1 MMRRSLRTRFA
12 VILSA
17 VMGLLLLLVAGA
29 LVFVRA
35 RDQRT
40 MLETHAE
47 GYAQTTNT
55 RLCDVWR
62 LYYRSGSYKFREIV
76 RKTMELNEDLH
87 RLLILSVSGEVLYDS
102 FESADLTLLP
112 DRPKRVLVDPELIAA
127 SARPELWKNHE
138 RISGV
143 GEVLLIGSPYFEEWG
158 RHPYSVLYVFTYD
171 KMQRRVLESLR
182 PTLALML
189 AALVVVAGVSFWL
202 AGRVTRPILEL
213 TEGVRLFSEGRDHRL
228 IEIETEDELEEL
240 GDTFNRMAERIRQ
253 QVEKLENANKE
264 LSTLDR
270 MKTDLLANVSHELR
284 TPLAAIRGY
293 VEFIQ
298 EGQLGSIS
306 EAQRKGLDVCLRN
319 AERLTKTINMLL
331 DFSRMELGRITIR
344 PAPFQIGR
352 LVAQVVSGV
361 ESEARKKKI
370 RLVMRVPRD
379 LKAVDGDRD
388 RLTQVL
394 ENLITNAIKFT
405 PEGGTVDVAARM
417 TQGAGAE
424 RVEIGVADSGSGIPP
439 EERKRIFD
447 KFYQSDA
454 TATRKFGGIGLG
466 LAIVKSILEA
476 HGSDIAVEDRPGG
489 GSVFRFSL
497 PAVEAR
503 TESGIFEGLL
513 PADGGS
519 AEILAIDDDV
529 DFLSIIRETLS
540 TQGFSVRTA
549 KSAAEG
555 LAAAKERPP
564 KLILLD
570 IRLPDRDGLDL
581 LHALKEDPTTKE
593 VPIVVVSVVD
603 ERLEGLRLGAI
614 EYLVKPVD
622 RAKLVE
628 AATRALG
635 RSPASSGRF
644 EPSPR
649 VLVVDDEEEVQQLL
663 ARTLR
668 VNGFRVDTAAT
679 GAETLEKAK
688 AEPPD
693 LILLDLWLP
702 DMSGWDVMTR
712 LKQVSGCAS
721 IPVVV
726 LTAHSGPEEVREGER
741 LGVDAFLA
749 KPVDM
754 TRILEKIKTL
764 LHESGNAA

>member
-1 MMRRSLRTRFA
+1 
-12 VILSA
+12 VILSV
-17 VMGLLLLLVAGA
+17 VMGVLLLLVAGT

-35 RDQRT
+35 KDQRT

-47 GYAQTTNT
+47 GFAQTTNT

-76 RKTMELNEDLH
+76 RQMMRMNEDLH

-112 DRPKRVLVDPELIAA
+112 DRPKRVLVDPELVAA
-127 SARPELWKNHE
+127 AARPELWKKQDT
-138 RISGV
+138 IPGV

-171 KMQRRVLESLR
+171 KMQQRLLASLR

-189 AALVVVAGVSFWL
+189 AALLVAAGVSFWL
-202 AGRVTRPILEL
+202 AGRVTRPILTL

-228 IEIETEDELEEL
+228 IEIKTEDELEEL

-253 QVEKLENANKE
+253 QVEKLENANRE
-264 LSTLDR
+264 LATLDR

-331 DFSRMELGRITIR
+331 DFSRMELGRVTIR

-361 ESEARKKKI
+361 ESEARKKRI
-370 RLVMRVPRD
+370 RVLMRVPRD
-379 LKAVDGDRD
+379 LKPVDGDRD

-405 PEGGTVDVAARM
+405 PDGGTVEVTGRM
-417 TQGAGAE
+417 IGADGAS
-424 RVEIGVADSGSGIPP
+424 RVEISVADSGAGISP

-466 LAIVKSILEA
+466 LAIVKSILDA
-476 HGSDIAVEDRPGG
+476 HGTEIVVEDRPGG

-497 PAVEAR
+497 GAVEAR
-503 TESGIFEGLL
+503 TESGIFEGFL
-513 PADGGS
+513 PTEGGES
-519 AEILAIDDDV
+519 EILAIDDDA
-529 DFLSIIRETLS
+529 DFLAIIRETL
-540 TQGFSVRTA
+540 TKQGFAVRTA
-549 KSAAEG
+549 RTAAEG

-570 IRLPDRDGLDL
+570 IRLPDRDGLDV
-581 LHALKEDPTTKE
+581 LHSLKEEAATRD
-593 VPIVVVSVVD
+593 VPILVVSVVD

-622 RAKLVE
+622 RGRLVE

-635 RSPASSGRF
+635 RSPGASGRF

-663 ARTLR
+663 SRALR
-668 VNGFRVDTAAT
+668 VNGFRVETAST
-679 GAETLEKAK
+679 GTEAIEKASL
-688 AEPPD
+688 EPPD
-693 LILLDLWLP
+693 LLLLDLWLP
-702 DMSGWDVMTR
+702 DMSGWEVRSR
-712 LKQVSGCAS
+712 LKKTAGCES
-721 IPVVV
+721 VPVVV
-726 LTAHSGPEEVREGER
+726 LTAHSGPEEVKEGER
-741 LGVDAFLA
+741 LGVEAFLA

-754 TRILEKIKTL
+754 ARILDKIKTL
-764 LHESGNAA
+764 LNETGHAA